1 MGHKTHPIGFRL
13 GVIKPWLSVWFAGKG
28 PAYAKILRQDIAIR
42 SAITKNFQDAAIARV
57 EIERNSQ
64 DLTVSIHT
72 ARPGVVIGKGGQ
84 RVEDLKGLL
93 EKVSG
98 QKPKIN
104 VQEVRQP
111 ELEAPLVARS
121 IAEQIERRIAF
132 RRAMRQAMNRTMMSG
147 AQGIKVL
154 ASGRLAGA
162 EIARK
167 ERAMEGRV
175 PLHTLRADIDYGFS
189 EARTAMGRIGIKVWI
204 FKGEILPDLL
214 EEEEEL
220 APIQVT
226 IKADSDEATAS
237 PESDQ
242 AGREEELHKIAQ
254 ALGGSLEVNDA
265 SEEKDTAVQAEAA
278 VEEVNDASEEKDTA
292 VQAEAAV
299 EEVNDASEEGENSNA
314 SA

>member
-13 GVIKPWLSVWFAGKG
+13 GVIKPWQAVWFASKG

-64 DLTVSIHT
+64 DVTVSIHT

-84 RVEDLKGLL
+84 RVEDLKNLL

-175 PLHTLRADIDYGFS
+175 PLHTLRADIDYGFA

-204 FKGEILPDLL
+204 FKGEILPELL
-214 EEEEEL
+214 EEEEDL

-237 PESDQ
+237 LEKSPDIDQ
-242 AGREEELHKIAQ
+242 TGREEELQKIAQ
-254 ALGGSLEVNDA
+254 ALGGSLEVNDV
-265 SEEKDTAVQAEAA
+265 SEEKEATGQAEAT
-278 VEEVNDASEEKDTA
+278 VEQVND
-292 VQAEAAV
+292 V
-299 EEVNDASEEGENSNA
+299 SEEGENSNA

>member
-13 GVIKPWLSVWFAGKG
+13 GVIKPWLSVWFASKG
-28 PAYAKILRQDIAIR
+28 PAYAKILRQDITIR
-42 SAITKNFQDAAIARV
+42 SAIQTNFRDAAIARV

-84 RVEDLKGLL
+84 RVEELKALL
-93 EKVSG
+93 EKLTG

-111 ELEAPLVARS
+111 ELEAMLVARN

-132 RRAMRQAMNRTMMSG
+132 RRAMRQSMNRTMMSG
-147 AQGIKVL
+147 ALGIKVL

-204 FKGEILPDLL
+204 FKGEILPELV

-220 APIQVT
+220 APIEVT
-226 IKADSDEATAS
+226 IRADGEGSVVSGEDLSVENQEQRDEKLKEIATALGGNLAVLETKVEDEATAQDVS
-237 PESDQ
+237 GDDDDKTENTNGD
-242 AGREEELHKIAQ
+242 HN
-254 ALGGSLEVNDA
+254 ALSGENVDA
-265 SEEKDTAVQAEAA
+265 SA
-278 VEEVNDASEEKDTA
+278 
-292 VQAEAAV
+292 
-299 EEVNDASEEGENSNA
+299 
-314 SA
+314 

>member
-1 MGHKTHPIGFRL
+1 MGHKTHPLGFRL
-13 GVIKPWLSVWFAGKG
+13 GVIKPWLSVWFASKG
-28 PAYAKILRQDIAIR
+28 PAYAKILRQDITIR
-42 SAITKNFQDAAIARV
+42 SAIQTNLRDAAIARV

-84 RVEDLKGLL
+84 RVEELKALL
-93 EKVSG
+93 EKLTG

-111 ELEAPLVARS
+111 ELEAMLVARN

-132 RRAMRQAMNRTMMSG
+132 RRAMRQSMNRTMMSG
-147 AQGIKVL
+147 ALGIKVL

-204 FKGEILPDLL
+204 FKGEILPELV

-220 APIQVT
+220 APIEVT
-226 IKADSDEATAS
+226 IRGDGGGPVVSGDDLSVENQEQRDEKLKEIAT
-237 PESDQ
+237 
-242 AGREEELHKIAQ
+242 
-254 ALGGSLEVNDA
+254 ALGGNLAVLETKVEDEAKPQEVSGDDHDKTKNANGDDNALSGENVDA
-265 SEEKDTAVQAEAA
+265 ST
-278 VEEVNDASEEKDTA
+278 
-292 VQAEAAV
+292 
-299 EEVNDASEEGENSNA
+299 
-314 SA
+314 

>member
-13 GVIKPWLSVWFAGKG
+13 GVIKPWQSVWFASKG

-237 PESDQ
+237 PERSPDSDQ

-265 SEEKDTAVQAEAA
+265 SEEKDTAVQ
-278 VEEVNDASEEKDTA
+278 V
-292 VQAEAAV
+292 EAAV

>member
-1 MGHKTHPIGFRL
+1 LGNKTHPVGFRL
-13 GVIKPWLSVWFAGKG
+13 GVIKPWQSVWFASKG

-42 SAITKNFQDAAIARV
+42 SAISRNFQDASIARV
-57 EIERNSQ
+57 EIERNSV

-84 RVEDLKGLL
+84 RVEDLKKLL
-93 EKVSG
+93 EKVGG

-154 ASGRLAGA
+154 ASGRLGGA

-175 PLHTLRADIDYGFS
+175 PLHTLRADIDYGFA

-204 FKGEILPDLL
+204 FKGEILPDLVV
-214 EEEEEL
+214 EEEEL

-226 IKADSDEATAS
+226 IKGDSGES
-237 PESDQ
+237 PSSSEVLSDDDQ
-242 AGREEELHKIAQ
+242 SGREEELKKIAQ
-254 ALGGSLEVNDA
+254 ALGGSLTVSEEEETNGKAKAKAEETISVEENPDA
-265 SEEKDTAVQAEAA
+265 ST
-278 VEEVNDASEEKDTA
+278 
-292 VQAEAAV
+292 
-299 EEVNDASEEGENSNA
+299 
-314 SA
+314 

>member
-13 GVIKPWLSVWFAGKG
+13 GVIKPWQAVWFAGKG

-104 VQEVRQP
+104 VQEIRQP

-175 PLHTLRADIDYGFS
+175 PLHTLRADIDYGFA

-204 FKGEILPDLL
+204 FKGEILPELL
-214 EEEEEL
+214 EEEEDL

-226 IKADSDEATAS
+226 IKGDSDEATTS

-242 AGREEELHKIAQ
+242 AGREEELKKIAQ
-254 ALGGSLEVNDA
+254 ALGGSLEASDV
-265 SEEKDTAVQAEAA
+265 SEEKEATSQVEVT
-278 VEEVNDASEEKDTA
+278 VEEASD
-292 VQAEAAV
+292 V
-299 EEVNDASEEGENSNA
+299 SEEGENSNA
-314 SA
+314 ST

>member
-13 GVIKPWLSVWFAGKG
+13 GVIKPWQAVWFAGKG

-104 VQEVRQP
+104 VQEIRQP

-204 FKGEILPDLL
+204 FKGEILPELL
-214 EEEEEL
+214 EEEEDL

-226 IKADSDEATAS
+226 IKGDSDEATAS
-237 PESDQ
+237 PEQSSSSDQ
-242 AGREEELHKIAQ
+242 TGREEELEKIAQ
-254 ALGGSLEVNDA
+254 ALGGSLEVNDV
-265 SEEKDTAVQAEAA
+265 SEEKEATAPVEAI
-278 VEEVNDASEEKDTA
+278 VEETND
-292 VQAEAAV
+292 V
-299 EEVNDASEEGENSNA
+299 SEEGKDSNA

>member
-13 GVIKPWLSVWFAGKG
+13 GVIKPWLSVWFASKG
-28 PAYAKILRQDIAIR
+28 PAYAKILRQDITIR
-42 SAITKNFQDAAIARV
+42 SAIQTNFRDAAIARV

-84 RVEDLKGLL
+84 RVEELKALL
-93 EKVSG
+93 EKLSG

-111 ELEAPLVARS
+111 ELEAMLVARN

-132 RRAMRQAMNRTMMSG
+132 RRAMRQSMNRTMMSG
-147 AQGIKVL
+147 ALGIKVL

-167 ERAMEGRV
+167 ERALEGRV

-204 FKGEILPDLL
+204 FKGEILPELV

-220 APIQVT
+220 APIEVT
-226 IKADSDEATAS
+226 IRADGEGPVVSGDDLSVENQEQRDKKLKEIATALSGNAAVLETKVEDEAKSQDVSGDGDDKTENANG
-237 PESDQ
+237 DDN
-242 AGREEELHKIAQ
+242 
-254 ALGGSLEVNDA
+254 ALSGENVDA
-265 SEEKDTAVQAEAA
+265 SA
-278 VEEVNDASEEKDTA
+278 
-292 VQAEAAV
+292 
-299 EEVNDASEEGENSNA
+299 
-314 SA
+314 

>member
-13 GVIKPWLSVWFAGKG
+13 GVIKPWQAVWFAGKG

-84 RVEDLKGLL
+84 RVDDLKGLL

-104 VQEVRQP
+104 VQEIRQP

-175 PLHTLRADIDYGFS
+175 PLHTLRADIDYGFA

-204 FKGEILPDLL
+204 FKGEILPELL
-214 EEEEEL
+214 EEEEDL

-226 IKADSDEATAS
+226 IKGDSDEATAS
-237 PESDQ
+237 PEQSSSSDQ
-242 AGREEELHKIAQ
+242 TGREEELQKIAQ
-254 ALGGSLEVNDA
+254 ALGGSLEVNDV
-265 SEEKDTAVQAEAA
+265 SEEKEATAPVEAI
-278 VEEVNDASEEKDTA
+278 VEETND
-292 VQAEAAV
+292 V
-299 EEVNDASEEGENSNA
+299 SEEGKDSNA

>member
-13 GVIKPWLSVWFAGKG
+13 GVIKPWQSVWFASKG

-42 SAITKNFQDAAIARV
+42 SAIKTNFQDAAIAKV

-64 DLTVSIHT
+64 DWTVSIHT

-84 RVEDLKGLL
+84 RVEELKALL

-111 ELEAPLVARS
+111 EMEAMLVARS

-132 RRAMRQAMNRTMMSG
+132 RRAMRQSMNRTMMSG
-147 AQGIKVL
+147 ALGIKVL

-189 EARTAMGRIGIKVWI
+189 EAKTAMGRIGIKVWI
-204 FKGEILPDLL
+204 FKGEILPDLV

-226 IKADSDEATAS
+226 IKADGEDTVVSGGDLSGENQ
-237 PESDQ
+237 DQ
-242 AGREEELHKIAQ
+242 RNEKLQEIAV
-254 ALGGSLEVNDA
+254 ALGGNPAVSGTKVEDGTISQEVTVNEDDKAENEKGNDNALSEENIDA
-265 SEEKDTAVQAEAA
+265 SA
-278 VEEVNDASEEKDTA
+278 
-292 VQAEAAV
+292 
-299 EEVNDASEEGENSNA
+299 
-314 SA
+314 

>member
-1 MGHKTHPIGFRL
+1 LGNKTHPVGFRL
-13 GVIKPWLSVWFAGKG
+13 GVIKPWQSVWFASKG

-42 SAITKNFQDAAIARV
+42 SAISRNFQDASIARV
-57 EIERNSQ
+57 EIERNSV

-93 EKVSG
+93 EKVGG

-104 VQEVRQP
+104 VQEIRQP
-111 ELEAPLVARS
+111 ELAASLVARS

-132 RRAMRQAMNRTMMSG
+132 RRAMRQSMNRTMMSG

-154 ASGRLAGA
+154 ASGRLGGA

-175 PLHTLRADIDYGFS
+175 PLHTLRADIDYGFA

-204 FKGEILPDLL
+204 FKGEILPDLVV
-214 EEEEEL
+214 EEEEL

-226 IKADSDEATAS
+226 IKGDSGES
-237 PESDQ
+237 PSSSEVLSDDDQ
-242 AGREEELHKIAQ
+242 SGREEELKKIAQ
-254 ALGGSLEVNDA
+254 ALGGSLTVSAEEETNGKAKAKAEEEETISVEENPDA
-265 SEEKDTAVQAEAA
+265 ST
-278 VEEVNDASEEKDTA
+278 
-292 VQAEAAV
+292 
-299 EEVNDASEEGENSNA
+299 
-314 SA
+314 

>member
-13 GVIKPWLSVWFAGKG
+13 GVIKPWQAVWFASKG

-42 SAITKNFQDAAIARV
+42 SAITKNFQDAAISRV

-64 DLTVSIHT
+64 DVTVSIHT

-84 RVEDLKGLL
+84 RVEDLKNLL

-175 PLHTLRADIDYGFS
+175 PLHTLRADIDYGFA

-204 FKGEILPDLL
+204 FKGEILPELL
-214 EEEEEL
+214 EEEEDL

-237 PESDQ
+237 LEKSPDIDQ
-242 AGREEELHKIAQ
+242 TGREEELQKIAQ
-254 ALGGSLEVNDA
+254 ALGGSLEVNDV
-265 SEEKDTAVQAEAA
+265 SEEKEATGQAEAT
-278 VEEVNDASEEKDTA
+278 VEQVND
-292 VQAEAAV
+292 V
-299 EEVNDASEEGENSNA
+299 SEEGENSNA

>member
-13 GVIKPWLSVWFAGKG
+13 GVIKPWQAVWFAGKG

-175 PLHTLRADIDYGFS
+175 PLHTLRADIDYGFA

-204 FKGEILPDLL
+204 FKGEILPELL

-226 IKADSDEATAS
+226 IKGDSDEATAS
-237 PESDQ
+237 PEQSSSSDQ
-242 AGREEELHKIAQ
+242 TGREEELKKIAQ
-254 ALGGSLEVNDA
+254 ALGGSLEASDV
-265 SEEKDTAVQAEAA
+265 SEEKEATSQVEVT
-278 VEEVNDASEEKDTA
+278 VEEASD
-292 VQAEAAV
+292 V
-299 EEVNDASEEGENSNA
+299 SEEGENSNA
-314 SA
+314 ST